1 MGGIRK
7 RGKKNRIQAIFNYL
21 SIKRFE
27 NTPYYCDTGKSDC
40 KCRNCKAAR
49 AFVSE
54 IERKINE
61 GSFRYQDYFPKSLTI
76 KKLGIANVSSEVTFG
91 TYAWQWY
98 DLKEPNIAY
107 STSKAYR
114 TAVKALCETFGNM
127 PLNQIKPSHIQ
138 TYISKSELSPKTIS
152 NYVGVLYSVLQAGV
166 ADDILEK
173 NSAEYVDKPEI
184 GSEKIDPFEKGEVEQ
199 ILKWTKKNYP
209 HITVLY
215 AIGFYTGMR
224 IGEVLALKWS
234 DIDFNKH
241 TILVQRTMTAN
252 KLKDSTK
259 TSAYRII
266 DIIPELDEY
275 LEAHKKYTYM
285 KSDWVI
291 LTQYGEPFTKT
302 DNIIDNYYKPCL
314 KALKMRFRILNQ
326 MRHSFACMMIDAGE
340 NLNWIKNMLGHST
353 LEMLFKKYGNRIN
366 RQDGT
371 RKGVLFSK
379 KSKTGDK

>member
-1 MGGIRK
+1 
-7 RGKKNRIQAIFNYL
+7 
-21 SIKRFE
+21 
-27 NTPYYCDTGKSDC
+27 
-40 KCRNCKAAR
+40 
-49 AFVSE
+49 
-54 IERKINE
+54 
-61 GSFRYQDYFPKSLTI
+61 
-76 KKLGIANVSSEVTFG
+76 
-91 TYAWQWY
+91 
-98 DLKEPNIAY
+98 
-107 STSKAYR
+107 
-114 TAVKALCETFGNM
+114 M

-152 NYVGVLYSVLQAGV
+152 NYIGVLYSVLQAGV

-173 NSAEYVDKPEI
+173 NSAEYIDKPEI
-184 GSEKIDPFEKGEVEQ
+184 GSEKIDPFEKSEVEQ
-199 ILKWTKKNYP
+199 ILKWTKKNHP

-259 TSAYRII
+259 TSNYRII

-275 LEAHKKYTYM
+275 LEAHKKYTFM
-285 KSDWVI
+285 KSEWVI
-291 LTQYGEPFTKT
+291 LTHYGDPFKKT
-302 DNIIDNYYKPCL
+302 DNIVDSYYKPCL

-379 KSKTGDK
+379 KAESGDK